1 MPARRARKP
10 KSRPEQREATRER
23 IVKAALEVFAQR
35 GFRGASTR
43 DIAQRAHTNQGLITY
58 HFRSKDE
65 LWRAAVDH
73 IVGLLAKHT
82 TEQLGSLASQNPR
95 ERAREAIRI
104 YVRFAAAH
112 PELFRLMVDE
122 GKNSERRMKW
132 LVDTHLKPHYEQ
144 FMGLRGTRIR
154 AFDEALLPHAWYVM
168 AGAGSLI
175 FAVAPECRR
184 LTGLDPETEQAVEA
198 HAEFVARLLVP

>member
-1 MPARRARKP
+1 MPTRRARKP
-10 KSRPEQREATRER
+10 RSRSEQRDATRER
-23 IVKAALEVFAQR
+23 IVEAALEAFAEK
-35 GFRGASTR
+35 GFGGASTR
-43 DIAQRAHTNQGLITY
+43 DIAQRAGTNQGLITY
-58 HFRSKDE
+58 HFRSKDQ
-65 LWRAAVDH
+65 LWRAAADR
-73 IVGLLAKHT
+73 IFGMLAKRM
-82 TEQLGSLASQNPR
+82 TEELTALEAADPR
-95 ERAREAIRI
+95 ELAREAIRR

-132 LVDTHLKPHYEQ
+132 LVDTHLKPRYEQ
-144 FMGLRGTRIR
+144 FMRPLGARIG
-154 AFDEALLPHAWYVM
+154 AFDEAQLPYAYYVL

-184 LTGLDPETEQAVEA
+184 LTGLDPETEEAARA